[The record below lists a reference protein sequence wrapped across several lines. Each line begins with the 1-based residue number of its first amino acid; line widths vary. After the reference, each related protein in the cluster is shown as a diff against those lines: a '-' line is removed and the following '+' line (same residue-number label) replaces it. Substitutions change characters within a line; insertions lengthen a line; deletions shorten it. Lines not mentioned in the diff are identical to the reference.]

1 MKKVLLL
8 AAAALLALGTATP
21 SSAQSRLGIFDLGIY
36 GGGAVSTDWF
46 EVRTGL
52 GGDEGDEEGYGP
64 GLAPI
69 FGATVGF
76 FATPRFGLRLHFAY
90 MPSRLFRTD
99 QFFQTGPDDDDIF
112 FDEDDG
118 WPLNNYFYDL
128 DLVFRPFADPTGIAS
143 FLGASY
149 LFIGAGGLTSDVAA
163 SRAGFIGDDEGFA
176 DNTVGQG
183 TVGLGF
189 NLIPITRNVG
199 IFAELAAHGY
209 DSPVHIRDDG
219 IIDGD
224 FGVEVEDKFAVTTR
238 LVAGLKFSF
247 GGRDEPVAFAPAPLP
262 PPPPPA
268 PAPMPEMR
276 SVRVCVVEG
285 GQLREVDAMVDP
297 ATADTTVDGR
307 RFSDVYPSTI
317 GYAGGQ
323 DFFIR
328 NEPITVNRT
337 RYVKFGLTRIV
348 PASAL
353 APAGT
358 YQGVTVFRDAS
369 GTGTPE
375 VLYVP
380 VRSGCEFQTYQREQ
394 AVRGVRG

>member
-1 MKKVLLL
+1 MKKILSL
-8 AAAALLALGTATP
+8 AAAALLALGTANQ
-21 SSAQSRLGIFDLGIY
+21 AQAQARFGLFDIGIY
-36 GGGAVSTDWF
+36 GGGAVSTDWVEF
-46 EVRTGL
+46 RTGL
-52 GGDEGDEEGYGP
+52 GGDEGEEEGYGP

-76 FATPRFGLRLHFAY
+76 FGTPKFGLRLHFAY

-99 QFFQTGPDDDDIF
+99 QFFQTGPDNDDIF
-112 FDEDDG
+112 FDENND

-128 DLVFRPFADPTGIAS
+128 DIVFRPWADPTGIAS
-143 FLGASY
+143 FLGSSY
-149 LFIGAGGLTSDVAA
+149 FFLGAGGLTTDVAA
-163 SRAGFIGDDEGFA
+163 SRSGFIGDDEGFA
-176 DNTVGQG
+176 ENTVGQG

-189 NLIPITRNVG
+189 NLIPISNNVG
-199 IFAELAAHGY
+199 LFAELAAHGY
-209 DSPVHIRDDG
+209 DSPIHVSAEDE
-219 IIDGD
+219 D
-224 FGVEVEDKFAVTTR
+224 FIEDKFAVTTR

-247 GGRDEPVAFAPAPLP
+247 GGRDEPMAVAPAPLP
-262 PPPPPA
+262 PPPAPA

-276 SVRVCVVEG
+276 SIRVCVVEG

-297 ATADTTVDGR
+297 ATADTVVDGR

-348 PASAL
+348 PANAL
-353 APAGT
+353 APAGEV
-358 YQGVTVFRDAS
+358 QGVTVFRDAS